1 MAVVEVVSSE
11 LVAPSEPTPR
21 RALWLSNLDLAARNG
36 YTPTVYFFRRPDGGG
51 CDDHRPEF
59 FSADVLR
66 AALARA
72 LVQFYPFAGRLRA
85 GGLGGRAEIDCDAAG
100 ALFVIARS
108 AAALDDF
115 EGFAPSKAMNDMFVP
130 KYDSAGGPDAPLLL
144 LQPWFLLPPAPFSAQ
159 VTFFRCGGVALG
171 TAMHHFVIDGRSAFH
186 FIRTWAGI
194 ARGDAAAASVP
205 PSLDRTPLRARQLRT
220 VLFDHTHEY
229 GGRTSAAAAART
241 GGVKPGPEYASAI
254 LRVTGAQAAALRARA
269 GAVSTFRALVAH
281 VWRCACAAR
290 ALAHDAES
298 RLYTMVD
305 MRARLAPPL
314 PDTFFGNAVV
324 RTSASARVGDLLASP
339 LGFGARR
346 LLGATGHGDEYARS
360 LVDYL
365 ETADPAAL
373 PRGGLPATDLRVI
386 SWLGMPSNDADF
398 GWGEPALLAPA
409 LMYYAG
415 FVYLLSYP
423 GKGGDVAVAVAL
435 EPQRMARFKELF
447 FEELATLE

>member
-1 MAVVEVVSSE
+1 MAAVEAVSSE

-36 YTPTVYFFRRPDGGG
+36 YTPTVYFFRRPSGG
-51 CDDHRPEF
+51 CGDRPPDF

-85 GGLGGRAEIDCDAAG
+85 GRGGRAEIDCNAAG
-100 ALFVIARS
+100 SLFVAARS
-108 AAALDDF
+108 EAALDDF

-130 KYDSAGGPDAPLLL
+130 KYDSAGPDAPLLL
-144 LQPWFLLPPAPFSAQ
+144 LQ

-194 ARGDAAAASVP
+194 ARGDTAAVVP
-205 PSLDRTPLRARQLRT
+205 PSLDRTPLRARPLQA

-229 GGRTSAAAAART
+229 GGRTSAAAART
-241 GGVKPGPEYASAI
+241 GHIKPEYASAI
-254 LRVTGAQAAALRARA
+254 LLVTGAQAAALRARA

-281 VWRCACAAR
+281 IWRCACAAR
-290 ALAHDAES
+290 ALAPDAES

-305 MRARLAPPL
+305 MRARLSPPL

-324 RTSASARVGDLLASP
+324 RTSVSARVGDLLTNP

-360 LVDYL
+360 LLDYL
-365 ETADPAAL
+365 ETADLAAL

-386 SWLGMPSNDADF
+386 SWLGMPSYDADF

-409 LMYYAG
+409 LMYYTG
-415 FVYLLSYP
+415 FVYLLSCP
-423 GKGGDVAVAVAL
+423 GKCGDVAVAAAL
-435 EPQRMARFKELF
+435 EPERMARFKELF